1 MEEINNK
8 AMAERI
14 ALEQEYRYG
23 VSSPVLVEL
32 QMMKNALGDV
42 HILDENQQSIN
53 AAFGVELAKLQQTL
67 PKDFVP
73 PLTQYVNDTLNQEI
87 ATTATQSRNDG
98 LNSGSLNAPQT
109 IEEMERTL
117 RIAKC
122 LQGEPVCVIN
132 DRQAPHGQGHSALRK
147 WAKNEVFSHWNYK
160 VISPE
165 LGEIVVDE
173 NSARDTFAHGLSPF
187 KIEAVR
193 AIKDVIEQGVVFTQT
208 KIEDNDH
215 YFIAAPVTIENQVDI
230 VSVLVR
236 KDMNTQRMYL
246 HSVMVREKIL
256 EKNFE
261 QKNTPEHTFP
271 KADSRELSEQNRKLY
286 SRDTGRI
293 LQNYLKVNIQQ
304 LEVEI
309 REKILEKNFEQNK
322 TLGYSSSVA
331 ETLKNEP
338 EPQGK
343 LYPIDTGRILQNF
356 LKVNISQLEQELKT
370 MENQQETVSGSL
382 NDITRQK
389 YEQRIDELFSGSPA
403 HYSGVHIMEH
413 SDLMDLLDYG
423 DFFIQLNERK
433 VNLNIANHPEMTA
446 EQWKKLPDWLDNP
459 AAVLFSRTVD
469 DRLVFVPD
477 ETINNAPVFVIVEPE
492 HKGLNIHLVVNAYAR
507 DRNPQGQF
515 ENILNDIENGNCVYV
530 DMKRARN
537 LLDRSQLQ
545 LLGLPS
551 TNANHDK
558 ILTENDLEI
567 YRNNRQTDLNSSQS
581 PLDEPKNFAKNSDN
595 INQDTQNTPDKSTS
609 NIDNKQK
616 ATEDL
621 VNISDYKTFQEKVLF
636 AAVPETEISKMID
649 EIAKSRTYLA
659 VDFDH
664 KDQAKAAGAKYD
676 PQLKGWYAEEITP
689 EIRPFLPQQPEI
701 LTEARKPYSD
711 LMAQAQKIG
720 VDLNSQNFKEEFDK
734 WVRVPLMGKGV
745 KNTDGGYKLFRNDDG
760 TIGACVRNHSTN
772 DTSHW
777 NDRLKDGKQIQ
788 GKVPLPDYLANQKQ
802 KEWNTIAK
810 HTATKQVAALRGEV
824 AEKAY
829 HQLENAKPDDPYIQ
843 KKGIENVG
851 KLKRLDDGSTV
862 VPLYHNGKI
871 ANLQMIPA
879 YDSSQKRL
887 MTQAE
892 KMGSYYAIGNGKNPS
907 MVIVAE
913 GMATADSVHQIATK
927 LYGKDNVL
935 TLSAIDSGNLANVAA
950 KVQQNFPTAQK
961 VIAADNDA
969 ANEQKSGKNAG
980 LQAAIMVTHDYKDF
994 QVAICPILADD
1005 KGNFKNTDWNDYLKA
1020 QGKEQAVRAFPESLN
1035 GHTAQKTAVKSLEQM
1050 TPQQNKTQGG
1060 MEL

>member
-1 MEEINNK
+1 MEKVLKTYPELSREDLTLAANFKATQTPVMEHFESYLLRFEANEYIQSFRQLPIATIAMYVSSGNNAGEYWRSAMQDYVKAAQHIEKFASENPQVSAVQWARTTGNTYAGNGMAGKLMDSSNLFVEEI
-8 AMAERI
+8 
-14 ALEQEYRYG
+14 
-23 VSSPVLVEL
+23 
-32 QMMKNALGDV
+32 
-42 HILDENQQSIN
+42 
-53 AAFGVELAKLQQTL
+53 
-67 PKDFVP
+67 
-73 PLTQYVNDTLNQEI
+73 
-87 ATTATQSRNDG
+87 
-98 LNSGSLNAPQT
+98 
-109 IEEMERTL
+109 
-117 RIAKC
+117 
-122 LQGEPVCVIN
+122 
-132 DRQAPHGQGHSALRK
+132 ALRPALK
-147 WAKNEVFSHWNYK
+147 PF
-160 VISPE
+160 
-165 LGEIVVDE
+165 L
-173 NSARDTFAHGLSPF
+173 DTYNANP
-187 KIEAVR
+187 
-193 AIKDVIEQGVVFTQT
+193 D
-208 KIEDNDH
+208 
-215 YFIAAPVTIENQVDI
+215 
-230 VSVLVR
+230 
-236 KDMNTQRMYL
+236 
-246 HSVMVREKIL
+246 
-256 EKNFE
+256 
-261 QKNTPEHTFP
+261 
-271 KADSRELSEQNRKLY
+271 
-286 SRDTGRI
+286 I
-293 LQNYLKVNIQQ
+293 LQNATPTDINIAVSQERLTETSSQMQTPFDKKVREYVQLKAD
-304 LEVEI
+304 I
-309 REKILEKNFEQNK
+309 RETDAKLEEAYDYLNFVNR
-322 TLGYSSSVA
+322 A
-331 ETLKNEP
+331 E
-338 EPQGK
+338 
-343 LYPIDTGRILQNF
+343 
-356 LKVNISQLEQELKT
+356 ISPDELKT
-370 MENQQETVSGSL
+370 AENEFQSLQTRFDELSAQKSQIDKEYPTIWQVAERLEQQQMAEMAKNANLSGSL
-382 NDITRQK
+382 NDTTQQK
-389 YEQRIDELFSGSPA
+389 YEQRI
-403 HYSGVHIMEH
+403 
-413 SDLMDLLDYG
+413 
-423 DFFIQLNERK
+423 
-433 VNLNIANHPEMTA
+433 
-446 EQWKKLPDWLDNP
+446 
-459 AAVLFSRTVD
+459 
-469 DRLVFVPD
+469 
-477 ETINNAPVFVIVEPE
+477 
-492 HKGLNIHLVVNAYAR
+492 
-507 DRNPQGQF
+507 
-515 ENILNDIENGNCVYV
+515 
-530 DMKRARN
+530 
-537 LLDRSQLQ
+537 
-545 LLGLPS
+545 
-551 TNANHDK
+551 
-558 ILTENDLEI
+558 
-567 YRNNRQTDLNSSQS
+567 TDLNSSQS
-581 PLDEPKNFAKNSDN
+581 PLDEPKNFAKNSEN
-595 INQDTQNTPDKSTS
+595 INQDTQNTPDKSIS

-616 ATEDL
+616 AMQDL
-621 VNISDYKTFQEKVLF
+621 FNISDYKTFQEKVLF

-810 HTATKQVAALRGEV
+810 HTATKQVAALRSEV
-824 AEKAY
+824 ATKAY
-829 HQLENAKPDDPYIQ
+829 HQLENAKLDDPYIQ
-843 KKGIENVG
+843 KKGIENIG

>member
-1 MEEINNK
+1 MEEINN
-8 AMAERI
+8 I
-14 ALEQEYRYG
+14 EQ
-23 VSSPVLVEL
+23 L
-32 QMMKNALGDV
+32 Q
-42 HILDENQQSIN
+42 H
-53 AAFGVELAKLQQTL
+53 
-67 PKDFVP
+67 
-73 PLTQYVNDTLNQEI
+73 
-87 ATTATQSRNDG
+87 
-98 LNSGSLNAPQT
+98 
-109 IEEMERTL
+109 TL

-147 WAKNEVFSHWNYK
+147 WAKNEVFSLWDYK
-160 VISPE
+160 VVNPE
-165 LGEIVVDE
+165 IGEIVVDE
-173 NSARDTFAHGLSPF
+173 NSARDSFAHGLSPF
-187 KIEAVR
+187 KIEAIR
-193 AIKDVIEQGVVFTQT
+193 SIKDVIEQGVVFAQT
-208 KIEDNDH
+208 KIEDSDH
-215 YFIAAPVTIENQVDI
+215 YFIAAPVTLENQVDI

-236 KDMNTQRMYL
+236 KDINTQRMYL
-246 HSVMVREKIL
+246 HSVMIREKIL

-286 SRDTGRI
+286 SGDVGRI

-309 REKILEKNFEQNK
+309 RQKILEKNFEQNK

-343 LYPIDTGRILQNF
+343 LYPRDTGRILQNF
-356 LKVNISQLEQELKT
+356 LKVNISQLEVEI
-370 MENQQETVSGSL
+370 NQQIEQQKGNKMDEQQYESNNQSQFIA
-382 NDITRQK
+382 DITRQK

-413 SDLMDLLDYG
+413 SDLMDLLGYG
-423 DFFIQLNERK
+423 DYFLRLNERK

-515 ENILNDIENGNCVYV
+515 ENILNDIDNGNCVYV

-567 YRNNRQTDLNSSQS
+567 YRNNRQMAHNLPDRSQLQLLGVPSTNVNHDKILTENNLEIHPNNRQTDLNSSQS
-581 PLDEPKNFAKNSDN
+581 PLDEPKNFAKNSEN
-595 INQDTQNTPDKSTS
+595 INQNTQNTPDKSTS

-616 ATEDL
+616 ATQDL

-711 LMAQAQKIG
+711 LMVQAQKIG

-810 HTATKQVAALRGEV
+810 HTATKQVAALRSEV
-824 AEKAY
+824 ATKAY
-829 HQLENAKPDDPYIQ
+829 HQLENAKLDDPYIQ
-843 KKGIENVG
+843 KKGIENIG

-913 GMATADSVHQIATK
+913 GMATADSVHQIATE

-935 TLSAIDSGNLANVAA
+935 TLSAIDSGNLPNVAA
-950 KVQQNFPTAQK
+950 KVGQNFPTAQK

-980 LQAAIMVTHDYKDF
+980 LQAAIMVTHDHKDF

-1035 GHTAQKTAVKSLEQM
+1035 GHTAQKTAVKSLEQT
-1050 TPQQNKTQGG
+1050 TPQQNKTQDG